1 MKGGQCVFFLLF
13 TFMIIIVVGL
23 LVFHYLDT
31 RAGCMSIRFI
41 KVEI

>member
-1 MKGGQCVFFLLF
+1 
-13 TFMIIIVVGL
+13 MIIVVVGL

-31 RAGCMSIRFI
+31 RDRLRIRFI